1 MKQEDRRKSLLEMIG
16 GAIKE
21 RVDYEVTRVIDN
33 ILDAN
38 TDPTKK
44 RKITLTIE
52 LKPSDDRQIITLEA
66 TAKSALAPTK
76 PVGTTL
82 AITADRNGEMIIA
95 EVTPQIPGQIDMDG
109 HEQEQPKILKLAALM

>member
-1 MKQEDRRKSLLEMIG
+1 MKHEDRRKSLLEMVG
-16 GAIKE
+16 GAIQE
-21 RVDYEVTRVIDN
+21 RVDYEVARVIDN

-66 TAKSALAPTK
+66 AAKSALAPTK

-95 EVTPQIPGQIDMDG
+95 EMTPQIPGQIDMDG
-109 HEQEQPKILKLAALM
+109 REQEQPKILKLAALM